1 MSLSPLDLIG
11 TGKQIPLANRSQN
24 LQRRIEHGDAGF
36 ETHLVIAL
44 ARASVSD
51 ILCTELMR
59 SIHKMLRDQRT
70 GKRRHQRVLVLVH
83 GVSRKRLRKVFLRKH
98 LAHIHYDALEGT
110 DAQSLFLDLLKAIV
124 LLPHIANYGDDVE
137 VHFVLQPLYAARCIK
152 TTGICKY
159 YFVFLLCH
167 DNRPFRLRFVLQ

>member
-11 TGKQIPLANRSQN
+11 TGKQIPLANRGQN

-44 ARASVSD
+44 ARATVGD
-51 ILCTELMR
+51 ILCTELVR

-70 GKRRHQRVLVLVH
+70 GKRRHQRILVLVH
-83 GVSRKRLRKVFLRKH
+83 SIRRKRLRQIFLREH
-98 LAHIHYDALEGT
+98 LAHIHYDALERA
-110 DAQSLFLDLLKAIV
+110 DAQSLFLDFLKTIV
-124 LLPHIANYGDDVE
+124 LLPHIANHGDDVQI
-137 VHFVLQPLYAARCIK
+137 HFILQPLYAARCIK
-152 TTGICKY
+152 TTGICEY

-167 DNRPFRLRFVLQ
+167 DDRPFRMRFV